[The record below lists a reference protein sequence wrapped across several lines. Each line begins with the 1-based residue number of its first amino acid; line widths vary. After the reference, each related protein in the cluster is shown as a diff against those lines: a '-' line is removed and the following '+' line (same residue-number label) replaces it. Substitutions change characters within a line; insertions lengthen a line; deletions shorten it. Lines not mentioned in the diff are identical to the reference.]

1 MHVAGT
7 EIVGLFPPELNVVT
21 VFVGALMM
29 GTKHPEP
36 SKALLSK
43 LREPDA
49 VALFR
54 AKGLETP

>member
-1 MHVAGT
+1 MT
-7 EIVGLFPPELNVVT
+7 
-21 VFVGALMM
+21 

-36 SKALLSK
+36 SKELLDK
-43 LREPDA
+43 LREPDS

>member
-1 MHVAGT
+1 
-7 EIVGLFPPELNVVT
+7 
-21 VFVGALMM
+21 VFVGALMT
-29 GTKHPEP
+29 GSKHPEP
-36 SKALLSK
+36 SKALLAK